1 MFVSKI
7 LFAALAIVGVAS
19 AAPASL
25 AKRLPGRVVKA
36 GEPVVIDKDSEY
48 IRVSFMNDGSLLG
61 GYAARDGTQ
70 NVLRVVKS
78 TNGGQS
84 WEHLG
89 EVFRGEIAT
98 HDINNAMPLQLPNGR
113 ILYAYRNHDRTGAD
127 WHYTYF
133 RISVS
138 YSDDGGKTFK
148 YLSTVEEHV
157 PSGVNGLWE
166 PFLRIAR
173 DGSLQCY
180 YSAENS
186 AGDQDNF
193 MKYSTDGGATWSHW
207 IAVSGGDKNSRD
219 GMVGVAPIDNNGN
232 LIAVFENTETGVFS
246 VNYVLSHDDGR
257 SWGERGRLYTAR
269 NGKLAGAPQ
278 VYNVWGTLVA
288 SFMTNEDVEGTSG
301 YDGAQMKVITSV
313 DGGKTW
319 SGSVVT
325 GEAASHWPG
334 IFNRD
339 PTHFLALYSKDGLGA
354 VSQLYELKD

>member
-1 MFVSKI
+1 MFMSKSF
-7 LFAALAIVGVAS
+7 FAALAIVGVAS

-25 AKRLPGRVVKA
+25 AKRLPGRVLKA
-36 GEPVVIDKDSEY
+36 GEPVVIDTNSKYLRAS
-48 IRVSFMNDGSLLG
+48 SMNDGSLLG
-61 GYAARDGTQ
+61 GYAAKDGTQ

-78 TNGGQS
+78 TNGSQS
-84 WEHLG
+84 K
-89 EVFRGEIAT
+89 IAT
-98 HDINNAMPLQLPNGR
+98 HDINNAMPLQLPNDR
-113 ILYAYRNHDRTGAD
+113 ILYANRNHDRTGAD

-133 RISVS
+133 RISIS
-138 YSDDGGKTFK
+138 YSDDGDKTFK

-157 PSGVNGLWE
+157 SSGVNGLWE

-193 MKYSTDGGATWSHW
+193 MKYSKNGSATY
-207 IAVSGGDKNSRD
+207 
-219 GMVGVAPIDNNGN
+219 
-232 LIAVFENTETGVFS
+232 AVFENTESGVFS
-246 VNYVLSHDDGR
+246 VC
-257 SWGERGRLYTAR
+257 
-269 NGKLAGAPQ
+269 
-278 VYNVWGTLVA
+278 NVWGTLVA

-301 YDGAQMKVITSV
+301 YDSAQMKVIASV

-334 IFNRD
+334 VFNRD
-339 PTHFLALYSKDGLGA
+339 ARYFSALYSKDGLGD
-354 VSQLYELKD
+354 VSQLYELRN

>member
-1 MFVSKI
+1 MFFETF
-7 LFAALAIVGVAS
+7 FATFAIVGLVS
-19 AAPASL
+19 AAPASSAPL
-25 AKRLPGRVVKA
+25 EKRLPGRVVKA
-36 GEPVVIDKDSEY
+36 GDPVVIDTNSEY
-48 IRVSFMNDGSLLG
+48 IRVSFMNNGNLIG
-61 GYAARDGTQ
+61 GYVARDGTQ

-78 TNGGQS
+78 INGGQS
-84 WEHLG
+84 WVHLG
-89 EVFRGEIAT
+89 EVFRGELAT

-133 RISVS
+133 RIPIS

-180 YSAENS
+180 YSAENN
-186 AGDQDNF
+186 AADQDNF
-193 MKYSTDGGATWSHW
+193 MKYSKDGGSTWSHW
-207 IAVSGGDKNSRD
+207 VAVSGGDRTSRD

-232 LIAVFENTETGVFS
+232 LIEPFS
-246 VNYVLSHDDGR
+246 VDYVISHDNGL
-257 SWGERGRLYTAR
+257 SWGERNRLYTAR

-288 SFMTNEDVEGTSG
+288 SFMTNEDIDGTSG

-313 DGGKTW
+313 DAGKTW

-325 GEAASHWPG
+325 SGAASHWPG
-334 IFNRD
+334 LFNRD

-354 VSQLYELKD
+354 VSQLYELKN